1 MDDNHIVEI
10 RDLVKRYPV
19 GGGFFTA
26 LRDVTTD
33 VAVGEFT
40 GLVGPSGSGK
50 TTLLNIIGGLDAP
63 SEGAVT
69 VLDMPLGGRNHKE
82 LADLRRRGIGF
93 IFQTFNL
100 LPVYTVFEN
109 VEFPLLLLGM
119 SSDERKRLGRP
130 HRQGQVPPGPA
141 QRR

>member
-10 RDLVKRYPV
+10 RDLVKNYPV
-19 GGGFFTA
+19 GGGYFTA

-63 SEGAVT
+63 SEGSVT
-69 VLDMPLGGRNHKE
+69 VLDMPLGGKHHKE
-82 LADLRRRGIGF
+82 LAHLRREGIGF
-93 IFQTFNL
+93 
-100 LPVYTVFEN
+100 
-109 VEFPLLLLGM
+109 
-119 SSDERKRLGRP
+119 
-130 HRQGQVPPGPA
+130 
-141 QRR
+141 